1 MIGAITSDKCLT
13 GATSISMAVM
23 KATKLPTVAPP
34 STAPALPLCHNATTI
49 TADSDSAVNNCVTG
63 VMAPLAAT
71 ILSSTR
77 RSVSAW
83 RSKRWAWAGA
93 APCSRTMRQ
102 ASTFSSTT

>member
-13 GATSISMAVM
+13 GATSISIAVM
-23 KATKLPTVAPP
+23 KATKPPTVAP
-34 STAPALPLCHNATTI
+34 LLLLCHSATTI
-49 TADSDSAVNNCVTG
+49 TADSAIAVKNWVTG
-63 VMAPLAAT
+63 VIAPLAAT

-77 RSVSAW
+77 RSVSACW
-83 RSKRWAWAGA
+83 SKRLAWAWA